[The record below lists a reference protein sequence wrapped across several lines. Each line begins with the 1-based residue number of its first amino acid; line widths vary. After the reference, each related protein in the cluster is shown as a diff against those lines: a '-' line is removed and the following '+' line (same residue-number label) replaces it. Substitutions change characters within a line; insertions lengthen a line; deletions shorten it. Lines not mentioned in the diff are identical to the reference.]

1 MKKNQ
6 KNRRTRIKPLWWVI
20 GAFIVA
26 VILYVGLPD
35 KSSPE
40 QQVGPSDSE
49 SGMLLY
55 KGNGYEIL
63 YPNNWQLDESEQE
76 APAVII
82 ASLDNHAK
90 VYIQAQYDPRL
101 ITGSGKAATIKNL
114 TDAFRQNPDY
124 SITSTLGSEING
136 NVAYLVNGTFKD
148 NGKQLEFREYTIFGD
163 DGNYYSL
170 RINNNPGDYQKALDG
185 MVSSF
190 TITQPNQ
197 DEVTARDLVETLGEV
212 QTFKKQVQA
221 SGRSTFGVQVDRKS
235 TTNELYYI
243 VQVYEIFPDHMTT
256 FNWYRVNP
264 TTWVVERQDLA
275 TDTWEQ
281 VD

>member
-1 MKKNQ
+1 
-6 KNRRTRIKPLWWVI
+6 
-20 GAFIVA
+20 
-26 VILYVGLPD
+26 
-35 KSSPE
+35 
-40 QQVGPSDSE
+40 
-49 SGMLLY
+49 
-55 KGNGYEIL
+55 
-63 YPNNWQLDESEQE
+63 
-76 APAVII
+76 
-82 ASLDNHAK
+82 
-90 VYIQAQYDPRL
+90 
-101 ITGSGKAATIKNL
+101 
-114 TDAFRQNPDY
+114 
-124 SITSTLGSEING
+124 
-136 NVAYLVNGTFKD
+136 
-148 NGKQLEFREYTIFGD
+148 
-163 DGNYYSL
+163 
-170 RINNNPGDYQKALDG
+170 